1 MKRFIVVMAFCVFAA
16 STMLAQAGKAP
27 GKKAVKSEAN
37 TEVMSELQAMKAAIA
52 AQQKQIE
59 QLQQQLSQ
67 RDQALQQTQQQLSDA
82 KSAAQQAQTTANEA
96 NTTAQGAQASV
107 ADLKATDN
115 TFAQQIQE
123 DQKRV
128 GQLESPTTIHY
139 KGVTIT
145 PGGFLAA
152 ETVYRQR
159 GTGSDIN
166 TSMNSINF
174 PGAGG
179 YHQSEFYGSGRQSRI
194 SILGEGKLSWGK
206 IGGYWEMDWLS
217 SGTTSN
223 NNQSNSYTN
232 RQRQLFGQIAT
243 NTGWTITGGQMWS
256 LVTETKKGVDNRTE
270 ATPMTIDPQYTVG
283 FSWARQY
290 GFRVAKNINNKVWI
304 AGSIE
309 NAQTTFSAR
318 NAVANFAFGQAG
330 NSGGLYN
337 AFNGNYSYNWS
348 PDYIAKVVFE
358 PGIGHYE
365 IFGVASL
372 FRDRVYPNYAST
384 TLPKGSGAYEASTLG
399 GGVGVNARVSLLK
412 KRLDIGAHALGGNG
426 VGRYGTSGLP
436 DVTVRPDGK
445 LAKLRA
451 GQALGTIEWHTP
463 KIDIYG
469 NAGVEYVGRYYNGTV
484 GYGVPTLAT
493 YGCDIEVQPSA
504 NSGFAPG
511 TPANCNADTRNVI
524 EGTIGFWYKLYN
536 GSKGRIQ
543 FGPQYSYLVRNTW
556 AGAGATAGTSAQP
569 NAVNN
574 MFFTSFRYYLP

>member
-1 MKRFIVVMAFCVFAA
+1 MKRFTVLTAIVVFTAG
-16 STMLAQAGKAP
+16 SLLAQASKAP
-27 GKKAVKSEAN
+27 AKKTKADAN
-37 TEVMSELQAMKAAIA
+37 AQVMSELQAMKDAIA
-52 AQQKQIE
+52 AQQKQID
-59 QLQQQLSQ
+59 QLNQQLAQ

-82 KSAAQQAQTTANEA
+82 KNAAQQAQSTASEA
-96 NTTAQGAQASV
+96 NTTAQSAQSSIT
-107 ADLKATDN
+107 DLKSANN

-128 GQLESPTTIHY
+128 GQLESPITLHY
-139 KGVTIT
+139 KGVSVT

-152 ETVYRQR
+152 ETVWRQR

-166 TSMNSINF
+166 TPLNGINF
-174 PGAGG
+174 AGADA
-179 YHQSEFYGSGRQSRI
+179 YHHSEFYGSGRQSR
-194 SILGEGKLSWGK
+194 LTLLAEGKLSWGK

-217 SGTTSN
+217 AGVTSN

-232 RQRQLFGQIAT
+232 RQRQLFAQVAT
-243 NTGWTITGGQMWS
+243 NSGWTVTGGQMWS

-270 ATPMTIDPQYTVG
+270 ATPLTIDPQYTVG

-290 GFRVAKNINNKVWI
+290 GLRVAKNINNKVWL
-304 AGSIE
+304 AAAVE

-318 NAVANFAFGQAG
+318 NANANFVFGQAG
-330 NSGGLYN
+330 TGGGLYN
-337 AFNGNYSYNWS
+337 STANYSYNNS

-358 PGIGHYE
+358 PGLGHYE

-372 FRDRVYPNYAST
+372 FNDRVYPNYAST
-384 TLPKGSGAYEASTLG
+384 TVPKGSGAYDASTWG
-399 GGVGVNARVSLLK
+399 GGLGVNARIPLLK

-436 DVTVRPDGK
+436 DTTVRPDGK
-445 LAKLRA
+445 LAKLRS
-451 GQALGTIEWHTP
+451 GQLLGTIEWHTP

-469 NAGVEYVGRYYNGTV
+469 NGGVEYVGRYSIGNT

-493 YGCDIEVQPSA
+493 YGCTTEVQPSG

-524 EGTIGFWYKLYN
+524 EGSFGFWYKLYN
-536 GSKGRIQ
+536 GPKGRIQ

-556 AGAGATAGTSAQP
+556 SGAGATAGTSAQP